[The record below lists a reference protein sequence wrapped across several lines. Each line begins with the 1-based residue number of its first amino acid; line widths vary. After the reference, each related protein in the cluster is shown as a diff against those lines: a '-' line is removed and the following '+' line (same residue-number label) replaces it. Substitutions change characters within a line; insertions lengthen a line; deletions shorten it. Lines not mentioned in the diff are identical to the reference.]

1 MVMKNDHF
9 FYPCG
14 TDGLQSSMMR
24 FNLFNSEFC
33 KWVQEHVGQMSQ
45 NQKLINLGPFLKVL
59 SFLKKK
65 K

>member
-1 MVMKNDHF
+1 MIMKNDHV

-33 KWVQEHVGQMSQ
+33 KWVQEHVDQMSQ
-45 NQKLINLGPFLKVL
+45 NQNQINISPF
-59 SFLKKK
+59 
-65 K
+65 